1 MQRAA
6 WRNENKKNEDGG
18 RKQERTLGLVA
29 ACTHFE
35 SACESDSGPASDVER
50 TKAIAKHSQILT
62 PTLLFAHLVSTF
74 FSTGRC
80 QQSSAGRAGSSPAGK
95 RPESWLPKCHVSE
108 FMVWPAR
115 PPYLLGPLNSAQ
127 RSGPRPPYFQVIR
140 ISFGIIF
147 PVARNIVINHERSLY
162 IDCRCNRR
170 YFDVIL
176 NNFSCG
182 CICRSPP

>member
-6 WRNENKKNEDGG
+6 WRNENKKKEDGG

-95 RPESWLPKCHVSE
+95 RPESWLPKYHVSE
-108 FMVWPAR
+108 VMVWPAR
-115 PPYLLGPLNSAQ
+115 PSVLARSVKFSSAEWAKATLLPSYPHLF
-127 RSGPRPPYFQVIR
+127 RDHLP
-140 ISFGIIF
+140 
-147 PVARNIVINHERSLY
+147 
-162 IDCRCNRR
+162 
-170 YFDVIL
+170 
-176 NNFSCG
+176 
-182 CICRSPP
+182 CRSQYCYQPRAESVH